1 MAVSVFKTCPGW
13 QVCLSLASG
22 CGTGGVC
29 VLISVASQLGSDDF
43 LNVPA
48 LPSPS

>member
-1 MAVSVFKTCPGW
+1 MAVSVFKMCPGR

-22 CGTGGVC
+22 CGTGGVY
-29 VLISVASQLGSDDF
+29 VLSSVPSQLSSDDF

-48 LPSPS
+48 LPSPP